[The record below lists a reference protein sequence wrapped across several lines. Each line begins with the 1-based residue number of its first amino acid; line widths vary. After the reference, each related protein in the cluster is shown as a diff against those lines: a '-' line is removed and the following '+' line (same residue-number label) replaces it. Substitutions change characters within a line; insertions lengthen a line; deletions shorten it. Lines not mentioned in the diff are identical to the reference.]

1 MKEVKEIQPS
11 SSRGERGLDKIGIQP
26 SQPILILE
34 INASAAEHRILG
46 CEMFGECYPHQRVM
60 LRGLKTSHAGQNCFG
75 IISEPN
81 SRRAV
86 ALLIQVMGKLE
97 YTIKYNTNLV
107 RKPMRSTCTPMHS

>member
-1 MKEVKEIQPS
+1 MKEVKEPQPS

-46 CEMFGECYPHQRVM
+46 SEMCGECYRLQRVM
-60 LRGLKTSHAGQNCFG
+60 LRGLKKSHAGQNCFG
-75 IISEPN
+75 IISDPN
-81 SRRAV
+81 RRRGV
-86 ALLIQVMGKLE
+86 ALRIQFSGKLE

-107 RKPMRSTCTPMHS
+107 RKPMRSTGTPMHI